1 MTRPSL
7 TTLIL
12 NIPSIQR
19 CFKQFEHRDVTI
31 INIYTKKVQQQAS
44 AALISA
50 AISNTYLIWKYGT
63 KLFIFLIWLVCD
75 VSVTCISQLHIFA
88 PADFYVKSCV
98 SECPRCVWL
107 LVFIGPIVWPQN
119 QHPPPP
125 ANDNHN
131 YNPGPVSRL
140 KPGSLWRLSLANQRP
155 ASGSRDQHWPIRGQG
170 AAREIVTSNYHGR
183 GENFKG
189 LEDD

>member
-19 CFKQFEHRDVTI
+19 CFKQFEHRDVTSM
-31 INIYTKKVQQQAS
+31 NIYEEGPTTSFCCCNNCCYFQY
-44 AALISA
+44 I
-50 AISNTYLIWKYGT
+50 TYLKIWKNKTFYFSHLACLCQCHLYFSTPYFCSG
-63 KLFIFLIWLVCD
+63 WL
-75 VSVTCISQLHIFA
+75 
-88 PADFYVKSCV
+88 YVKSCV

-131 YNPGPVSRL
+131 NNPGPVSRL

-155 ASGSRDQHWPIRGQG
+155 ASGSRDQHWPIRGRG